1 MCINQPIGYVELPL
15 QYLFVYGI
23 QLLSKKL
30 STEAFRGHEGCIWTF
45 IPKYTDE
52 TSNVGECDVKRVFDR
67 L

>member
-1 MCINQPIGYVELPL
+1 MLNCLCNI
-15 QYLFVYGI
+15 YLFMEYNF
-23 QLLSKKL
+23 LSKKL

-45 IPKYTDE
+45 IPKYIDE